1 MASLNVFG
9 VEGILQCIRQN
20 IEGKHKDKHQGR
32 RRTDLPEKAVED
44 FRSRVT
50 NHDSPARTRTCLNA
64 EVQEAQNDFAFDRS
78 NQEE

>member
-9 VEGILQCIRQN
+9 IESILQCIRQD
-20 IEGKHKDKHQGR
+20 IEGQHKDKHQGR

-44 FRSRVT
+44 FGSRVT
-50 NHDSPARTRTCLNA
+50 NHDSPTRTRARLNS